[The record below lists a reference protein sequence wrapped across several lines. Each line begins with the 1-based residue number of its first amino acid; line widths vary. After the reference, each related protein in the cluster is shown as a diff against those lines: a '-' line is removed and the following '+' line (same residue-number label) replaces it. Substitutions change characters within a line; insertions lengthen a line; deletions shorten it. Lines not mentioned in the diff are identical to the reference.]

1 MPIFIYRTYTDTEP
15 IVSLIT
21 VLLANLLNTLKM
33 RVHSMAHLIVVKF
46 RISSKTANGQR

>member
-21 VLLANLLNTLKM
+21 VLLANLNTLKM